1 MRLGRKDIKQGLKPS
16 RADLRLPLR
25 TVEAIPHDAD
35 PRAYTEDVSPF
46 SSASLKEGR
55 ARAGLEGNRGSHTP
69 TLRPFSQHQSASVY
83 QHAKILTTVL
93 GPNISSSTNQSDSIA
108 GSVEVIVSELEGPQD
123 ESVELLTA
131 REETSHISDPDL
143 QLSEASDTEIVIRQL
158 IADRDK
164 ALANQSEAANP
175 ESVAPDLSAF
185 ISEIKAT
192 QALEEQVKSKERWLL
207 KQTVLKMIGQPSGL
221 AYSDPSDSENSIMR
235 NRTKADDQTPTL
247 RSKSCK
253 QTSSPPSKKDSGR
266 PQQIIKEEQL
276 RQQEADSYRPLAKHK
291 TSSVDLQ
298 ESPLD
303 SKPFG
308 KAANS
313 KVRNRQ
319 IINLAL
325 NSLASTNGISRARL
339 EEAIK
344 VLDGF
349 RVADSFVILFSSPY
363 KEDFAGLYHLEDN
376 SILKKLCGEAIYPEV
391 LDLRMIQFAY
401 RFDSSSHC
409 FKKLANKSLSIGTD
423 AVSLV
428 SRRSYY

>member
-1 MRLGRKDIKQGLKPS
+1 
-16 RADLRLPLR
+16 
-25 TVEAIPHDAD
+25 
-35 PRAYTEDVSPF
+35 
-46 SSASLKEGR
+46 
-55 ARAGLEGNRGSHTP
+55 
-69 TLRPFSQHQSASVY
+69 LRPYSQHQSASVY

-131 REETSHISDPDL
+131 REETSQISDPDL
-143 QLSEASDTEIVIRQL
+143 QLSEATDTEIIIRQL

-164 ALANQSEAANP
+164 ALANQSEASNP
-175 ESVAPDLSAF
+175 ESSAPDLSAF

-192 QALEEQVKSKERWLL
+192 QAHEEQVKSKERWLL
-207 KQTVLKMIGQPSGL
+207 KQRVLKMIGQPSGL
-221 AYSDPSDSENSIMR
+221 ACSDPSDSENSMIR
-235 NRTKADDQTPTL
+235 RDIQTKTDDKIPTL
-247 RSKSCK
+247 RSRSL
-253 QTSSPPSKKDSGR
+253 S
-266 PQQIIKEEQL
+266 
-276 RQQEADSYRPLAKHK
+276 KHK

-298 ESPLD
+298 GSPLPC
-303 SKPFG
+303 SKPNA
-308 KAANS
+308 KATDS
-313 KVRNRQ
+313 RVKNRQ

-349 RVADSFVILFSSPY
+349 RAAADSFVILFSSPY

-376 SILKKLCGEAIYPEV
+376 FILKKLCGEAIYPEV

-401 RFDSSSHC
+401 RFDSSSQC